1 MPWYAIRT
9 VYHFGVKSDGTNVF
23 EERVVSFNARDW
35 TQAHEKARAESLDYA
50 KDRHFPFHPKRSGCE
65 QDGAP
70 LVDGYELWSEL
81 FESRLSLEA
90 FYAER
95 YARDVY
101 HPE

>member
-35 TQAHEKARAESLDYA
+35 NEAYEKARAESLDYA
-50 KDRHFPFHPKRSGCE
+50 KDRDLPFHPERIGYE

-81 FESRLSLEA
+81 FESRLTLEA

-95 YARDVY
+95 YARYEY